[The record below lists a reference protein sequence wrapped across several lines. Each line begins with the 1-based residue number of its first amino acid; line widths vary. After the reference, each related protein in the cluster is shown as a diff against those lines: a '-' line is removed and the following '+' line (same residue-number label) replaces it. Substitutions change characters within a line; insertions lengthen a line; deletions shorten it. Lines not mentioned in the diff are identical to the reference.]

1 MHHTLGFYIIVQNV
15 LNLYKIN
22 FFNTS
27 KKSGANLKLGS
38 ESTTAKK
45 ASETNN
51 FGIVKNEMFEFVNQY
66 DK

>member
-1 MHHTLGFYIIVQNV
+1 MHHTLGFYIIVQNL
-15 LNLYKIN
+15 LNLYKVN
-22 FFNTS
+22 YFNTS
-27 KKSGANLKLGS
+27 KKSGANLKLDS
-38 ESTTAKK
+38 ESTTTKK